1 LVTLGWMLGFET
13 IGNATVICY
22 DAEPILVTDPW
33 IAGDAYFGSWGAP
46 FEIPSAQR
54 DAILRT
60 RYVWLSHGHPDHTN
74 AASLDLLSGRTILL
88 PDHAGGR
95 MARDLGQ
102 LGFSV
107 RIMRDREWT
116 PLSKNIKA
124 MCIADYNQDAILLVD
139 VGGRLLVD
147 VNDAADRGWGRI
159 VRKIIGE
166 YRESFLLKLFGYG
179 DADMINIFRE
189 DGSRLLP
196 PAPDSSAEAKQF
208 WDGYLLEKM
217 RYWTRFLGVTH
228 VIPFS
233 MFHKYQRLDSIWA
246 EAYRT
251 PEALIEAAKLDGC
264 EVLPSF
270 VRFDCE
276 TGTLT
281 RLRPRERADVPAKDP
296 KEFGDDWSEQ
306 LDRSEIA
313 TVDRYF
319 RSIGFLG
326 NHLDY
331 VRLRVGGKEQTI
343 ELNPPRATGRGVTF
357 EVPRGS
363 LMNAV
368 QYEFFDDLLIGNFMK
383 TTIHGDW
390 GTALAPSVLYPH
402 FTPWV
407 TRYADNGGVKTRQQL
422 EEYFA
427 AYRKRAPFDYIFHR
441 FEHEGARK
449 LRTLIQPGSSIF
461 RVATRTYSMLKR
473 LQ

>member
-1 LVTLGWMLGFET
+1 MPGFET

-22 DAEPILVTDPW
+22 DDEPILVTDPW
-33 IAGDAYFGSWGAP
+33 IAGSAYFGSWGAP
-46 FEIPSAQR
+46 FEIPAAQR

-60 RYVWLSHGHPDHTN
+60 KYLWLSHGHPDHTN
-74 AASLDLLSGRTILL
+74 SASLDLLSGKTILL

-107 RIMRDREWT
+107 QIMPDREWM
-116 PLSKNIKA
+116 PLSTNVKA

-139 VGGRLLVD
+139 VGGKLLVD
-147 VNDAADRGWGRI
+147 VNDAADRGWGRF
-159 VRKIIGE
+159 VRKIVGG

-196 PAPDSSAEAKQF
+196 PAPASSAEAKQF
-208 WDGYLLEKM
+208 WDGYLFEKM
-217 RYWTRFLGVTH
+217 RYWTRLLGTTH
-228 VIPFS
+228 MIPFS

-246 EAYRT
+246 EEYRT
-251 PEALIEAAKLDGC
+251 PGELIEGAKLDGC
-264 EVLPSF
+264 EVLPAF
-270 VRFDCE
+270 VHFDCG

-281 RLRPRERADVPAKDP
+281 RLQPLELAAVPAKDP
-296 KEFGDDWSEQ
+296 KEFGDDWSEP
-306 LDRSEIA
+306 LDESEIRA
-313 TVDRYF
+313 VEHYF
-319 RSIGFLG
+319 QSIGFLG
-326 NHLDY
+326 DHLDY
-331 VRLRVGGKEQTI
+331 VRVRVGGKEHTI
-343 ELNPPRATGRGVTF
+343 GLSPRQATGRGVTF

-363 LMNAV
+363 LMEAV
-368 QYEFFDDLLIGNFMK
+368 RYEFFDDLLIGNFMK
-383 TTIHGDW
+383 TTIHGNW

-427 AYRKRAPFDYIFHR
+427 AYRKRAPFDHIFHR
-441 FEHEGARK
+441 FESEGAQK
-449 LRTLIQPGSSIF
+449 VRTLIQPGSAIF

-473 LQ
+473 LH